1 MRIKLSLRQI
11 VSLDEK
17 SQIMTSNIYVAAIW
31 TDGRLKWFPYSQSV
45 SGQSNFNNLTSIV
58 LPATSIWTPDL
69 FVINIAGTNGY
80 IPITSSSLVEVN
92 YKGEVFMLIS
102 VTNLQTRCQ
111 MYVYF
116 FPFDT
121 QNCSITIGSWKH
133 STARMDFDTYHGK
146 IDTSEY
152 QPHPVWSLK
161 QIQIKHIV
169 TKSRFKHGVNETN
182 EDIAFYF
189 ILNRGSGYYMA
200 NLIACFI
207 LNCVTLLAFHLPFA
221 IQCTICIIFLIFSFN
236 FLIY

>member
-1 MRIKLSLRQI
+1 
-11 VSLDEK
+11 
-17 SQIMTSNIYVAAIW
+17 
-31 TDGRLKWFPYSQSV
+31 V

-161 QIQIKHIV
+161 QIQIKHIL

-207 LNCVTLLAFHLPFA
+207 LNCVTLLAYHLPFA
-221 IQCTICIIFLIFSFN
+221 TQCTICIIFLN
-236 FLIY
+236 FFF